1 MSELCALR
9 RGDIDFKNAVLHVS
23 KTLIRVKN
31 EDGESLTKTEIFDMP
46 ETALV
51 RNIPLNETI
60 MNMVKKRYSRFDDD
74 EFLLTR
80 QSDKSAYPEKVQY
93 YFKKAARECGIH
105 GVKFSVLRDTY
116 ADRLLKS
123 GTDIMT
129 VRKHLG
135 TTTAITVTNR
145 HSTKSAEE
153 MRGKSVK
160 RNEKNETASEFFGD
174 LASEWLELVKEKTKP
189 STYSKYRR
197 DCEKFILPILG
208 NLKLAELSKDDVNKF
223 IKSLSGVAP
232 SSVNAMLSEINL
244 VFTYAKSCGIKNSL
258 DLGSFKIDSKK
269 EAVKTISESE
279 YSAFKEYLLSN
290 IDLTK
295 AGILLLAETGIK
307 AGELCALKKRDID
320 LENKI
325 LHISNTV
332 QRLQTENGK
341 TEVLITPLKGGNA
354 VRGIQLSE
362 ELCELLAPICESM
375 DNDSFI
381 LTGTAKNTEVRALS
395 YRMKNCLVQ
404 CGLDQNISFN
414 ILRDSYLVRCVNAG
428 KSLSE
433 IAAVMGYSS
442 PEQVRERYD
451 AS

>member
-1 MSELCALR
+1 M
-9 RGDIDFKNAVLHVS
+9 
-23 KTLIRVKN
+23 
-31 EDGESLTKTEIFDMP
+31 
-46 ETALV
+46 
-51 RNIPLNETI
+51 
-60 MNMVKKRYSRFDDD
+60 
-74 EFLLTR
+74 
-80 QSDKSAYPEKVQY
+80 
-93 YFKKAARECGIH
+93 
-105 GVKFSVLRDTY
+105 LRDAF
-116 ADRLLKS
+116 ADRLIKS

-129 VRKHLG
+129 VRKYLG
-135 TTTAITVTNR
+135 TTATITVTNR
-145 HSTKSAEE
+145 YSTKSAKE

-189 STYSKYRR
+189 STYSKYHR

-208 NLKLAELSKDDVNKF
+208 YLKLAELSKDDINKF

-232 SSVNAMLSEINL
+232 SSVNAMLLEINL

-269 EAVKTISESE
+269 EAVKTISETE
-279 YSAFKEYLLSN
+279 YSAFKEYLSNN

-341 TEVLITPLKGGNA
+341 AEVLITPLKGKGREFCARYSAFGRTVRVA
-354 VRGIQLSE
+354 V
-362 ELCELLAPICESM
+362 
-375 DNDSFI
+375 F
-381 LTGTAKNTEVRALS
+381 AL
-395 YRMKNCLVQ
+395 
-404 CGLDQNISFN
+404 
-414 ILRDSYLVRCVNAG
+414 
-428 KSLSE
+428 
-433 IAAVMGYSS
+433 
-442 PEQVRERYD
+442 
-451 AS
+451 